1 MQIQPVNNILN
12 VDDDND
18 YIMLMMTIIDD
29 DDDDGVQGAIFKY
42 KTHNVAK
49 RRSLHAFRL
58 MA

>member
-12 VDDDND
+12 VDDND
-18 YIMLMMTIIDD
+18 DYVMPMTIIDD
-29 DDDDGVQGAIFKY
+29 DDDDSVQGAIFKY
-42 KTHNVAK
+42 KTHHVAK

>member
-12 VDDDND
+12 VDDND
-18 YIMLMMTIIDD
+18 DYMMLMNIIDD
-29 DDDDGVQGAIFKY
+29 DDDGGVQGAIFKY

>member
-12 VDDDND
+12 VDDND
-18 YIMLMMTIIDD
+18 DYMMLMTIIDD